1 MIRPAPLPAFL
12 SSHARA
18 ACCALAASFI
28 LPLTAPIATF
38 AGPVTTVPW
47 NGFTGAVSFTYDD
60 ARTSQL
66 PNLLPQL
73 DALNLKA
80 TFYISATGTGGD
92 FEAKKSEWIQ
102 VAKKGHE
109 LGNHTRAHVNV
120 PADPNAAAIITDM
133 ANYLR
138 GLDTSI
144 ESVTFAYPNC
154 NVNGKTGIGAE
165 NFISRSCGDVK
176 YAWAT
181 QPSDWMNIQALI
193 LTPSNTATAI
203 NSINAAKSGN
213 SWVSLII
220 HDVKENPDAYS
231 VTPANNQSMLN
242 AAVTAKVWVDTYQNI
257 AAYYRA
263 HFAMDAAVAS
273 PISSGWSIT
282 WTSPHP
288 KMPKSVKLRVKLDA
302 ATFGNRFTVRQGSVT
317 IAPETDG
324 AYVIDFMKLSM
335 TVTEGTTGLKP
346 RGILPAHLQARAA
359 RNGILYAGQDGQGG
373 HALVGEW
380 QATVVDVHGATV
392 FRGKVSDG
400 LVPLRPDQMKGILF
414 LTLRDPSAT
423 PSGRASAA
431 PATVRAMV
439 QALR

>member
-1 MIRPAPLPAFL
+1 MIR
-12 SSHARA
+12 SI
-18 ACCALAASFI
+18 ACIASLI
-28 LPLTAPIATF
+28 LPLAALSGPI
-38 AGPVTTVPW
+38 TTVPW
-47 NGFTGAVSFTYDD
+47 NGHTGAVSFTYDD

-73 DALNLKA
+73 DALSLKA
-80 TFYISATGTGGD
+80 TFYISSTGTGGD
-92 FEAKKSEWIQ
+92 FESKKSEWIQ
-102 VAKKGHE
+102 VAKRGHE

-120 PADPNAAAIITDM
+120 PADPNATAIITDM

-138 GLDTSI
+138 GLDPSI

-154 NVNGKTGIGAE
+154 NVNGKAGIGAE

-181 QPSDWMNIQALI
+181 QPSDWMNIQGLI
-193 LTPSNTATAI
+193 LTPSNTNTAI
-203 NSINAAKSGN
+203 NSINAAKNGN
-213 SWVSLII
+213 SWVSMII

-242 AAVTAKVWVDTYQNI
+242 AAKTAQVWIDTYQNI

-263 HFAMDAAVAS
+263 HFVMDAVAAN
-273 PISSGWSIT
+273 PTGAGWSMT

-302 ATFGNRFTVRQGSVT
+302 ATFGNRFTVQQGGVA

-324 AYVIDFMKLSM
+324 SYVIDFMKLSM
-335 TVTEGTTGLKP
+335 TVVQGTTSLGSRPAVSYRLP
-346 RGILPAHLQARAA
+346 QHILARAT
-359 RNGILYAGQDGQGG
+359 RHGIEYRHSETLNQPNVQNGRTVMGQF
-373 HALVGEW
+373 E
-380 QATVVDVHGATV
+380 ATVVDVQGRVV
-392 FRGKVSDG
+392 FQGMVQEG
-400 LVPLRPDQMKGILF
+400 LVPLREEQMQGLLF
-414 LTLRDPSAT
+414 LTLRTLGQDEGAQ
-423 PSGRASAA
+423 GGAQKAQRQ
-431 PATVRAMV
+431 TVRAVV